1 MYCKALLHSP
11 TLILGCFQV
20 RRRQAVISSFVV
32 LLNNG
37 AGSLHSLQ
45 AVSAG
50 LRGGKRACSSVE
62 RLLTGLLHTCHGL
75 CLRKCQPWLTPHL
88 PLIWDTLFAVFEAF
102 CEACRQL
109 CAASCTASAQEEQQ
123 CQQQGQ
129 QQLPS
134 QQPAGESKPDGNQEH
149 TVSERIALFNAMAQA
164 GRSQGSRQQ
173 PAGAK
178 ACIGSA
184 ADAGKTGSAMPGS
197 RRLLVLL
204 SKCVDMEALLAQLVP
219 GFLAVLSFEGSHQ
232 VRGVCVCTN
241 KDAA

>member
-1 MYCKALLHSP
+1 M
-11 TLILGCFQV
+11 
-20 RRRQAVISSFVV
+20 V

-50 LRGGKRACSSVE
+50 LHGGKKACSSVVE

-75 CLRKCQPWLTPHL
+75 CLTKCQPWLTPHL

-129 QQLPS
+129 QQQLPS
-134 QQPAGESKPDGNQEH
+134 QQPTGESKPDGNQEH
-149 TVSERIALFNAMAQA
+149 TVSERIALFNGMAQA

-184 ADAGKTGSAMPGS
+184 ADAGKTGSAMSGS

-241 KDAA
+241 NAA